1 MDCFVVLLL
10 AMTKKNNCHCESCL
24 QLVAISFI
32 LGLSLREFVELV
44 AILLWDTAVLN
55 QSPSLRGLEKPVAI
69 STWNII
75 SFTKFSYFVYLQII
89 ISFYFLFFYLL
100 LVVYGLLRFARNDS
114 TPTLSLQDFAEG
126 VAISFI
132 LDLSLRELLAT
143 RGNP

>member
-1 MDCFVVLLL
+1 MRRPLLL
-10 AMTKKNNCHCESCL
+10 HRHCEG
-24 QLVAISFI
+24 QRPVAISFI

-75 SFTKFSYFVYLQII
+75 SFTEFSYFVYLQII

-100 LVVYGLLRFARNDS
+100 LVVYGLLRRFTPRNDN
-114 TPTLSLQDFAEG
+114 TPTSSLRGFEKA
-126 VAISFI
+126 VAIYKKLKI
-132 LDLSLRELLAT
+132 E
-143 RGNP
+143 N

>member
-1 MDCFVVLLL
+1 M
-10 AMTKKNNCHCESCL
+10 
-24 QLVAISFI
+24 AISFI

-75 SFTKFSYFVYLQII
+75 SFTEFSYFVYLQII

-100 LVVYGLLRFARNDS
+100 LVVYGLLRRFTPRNDN
-114 TPTLSLQDFAEG
+114 TPTSSLRGFEKA
-126 VAISFI
+126 VAISVI

-143 RGNP
+143 RGNL